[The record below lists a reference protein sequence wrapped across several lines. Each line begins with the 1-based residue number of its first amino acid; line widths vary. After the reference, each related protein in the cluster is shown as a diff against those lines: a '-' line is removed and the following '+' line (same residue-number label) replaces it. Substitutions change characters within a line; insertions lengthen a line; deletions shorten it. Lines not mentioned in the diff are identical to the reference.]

1 MRLSHSGISESTP
14 VTSSSKHFVGCHALL
29 RLWVP
34 RYPPSSLHRLTFTIQ
49 LYLKLEEKVN
59 PLYCHPFQAPIV
71 LVEVSGLEPLT
82 SALQG
87 QRSTN

>member
-59 PLYCHPFQAPIV
+59 PPFIATPFKHPSY
-71 LVEVSGLEPLT
+71 LW
-82 SALQG
+82 
-87 QRSTN
+87 R